1 MVKHICNQKVS
12 RACRGTA
19 ECYSYSGATVSK
31 METKLNS
38 LMSNESFSNVIIHVG
53 TNDLVHS
60 SVEVVSKDLENLVMK
75 VKNRTNN
82 IAISSVII
90 RSGGRVDSDKVLL
103 FNRVIKEWCIN
114 NDVHFIDNSDINCT
128 HLNGSN
134 LHLNRTG
141 DRLLGRNICAY
152 LKLLRMGYVCCDNL
166 CDKTDDN
173 LCDKTDFQSIPVRI
187 TTRRATSRNARNRR
201 SQRILPTKWV
211 SGNRRQDFRPEAKFN
226 QTDWYQYLD
235 YISGKMSI

>member
-1 MVKHICNQKVS
+1 MTPNCHKEQVTEYRNSQDGKLNVRGKTLLAGDSMVKHTCNQKVS

-19 ECYSYSGATVSK
+19 ECHSYSGATVST

-38 LMSNESFSNVIIHVG
+38 LMSNESFSNVIIYVE

-82 IAISSVII
+82 IAISIVII
-90 RSGGRVDSDKVLL
+90 RSDGRVDSDKVLL

-141 DRLLGRNICAY
+141 DRLLGRNI
-152 LKLLRMGYVCCDNL
+152 YV
-166 CDKTDDN
+166 
-173 LCDKTDFQSIPVRI
+173 
-187 TTRRATSRNARNRR
+187 
-201 SQRILPTKWV
+201 PT
-211 SGNRRQDFRPEAKFN
+211 
-226 QTDWYQYLD
+226 
-235 YISGKMSI
+235 